1 MKKRVAAVILAFV
14 MVLSMIG
21 CSAGGSSGNEKSGD
35 GGETYD
41 VAVIVRLT
49 DMYGAW
55 LKVAY
60 EAAEKEFPNLNI
72 TVMDYQSDNAKLVEC
87 MENAVQQQYDF
98 IVVQTVLGNFEDSF
112 ERAID
117 AGIPVVSIN
126 CYQDWVDKYAAQ
138 VYCDEYKLGLAI
150 GQRAAEE
157 LPENAQV
164 VILDGPAGLLL
175 SEQRHDGIV
184 DGLNERSDITILD
197 NQDANFEKDTAMDK
211 TEDWIQAFNGEID
224 GVLAVSDSEAL
235 GAVEAFKSSGIDLK
249 DVHIYGID
257 GLTDACNAITNGE
270 MSAST
275 LQDATQYPTLSLQLI
290 MDHINGDIDLFKDLE
305 QITFDPELIDS
316 NNVEE
321 QLEFYKEQGLVEE

>member
-1 MKKRVAAVILAFV
+1 MKKRMVA
-14 MVLSMIG
+14 MVLVLMMMLSMIG
-21 CSAGGSSGNEKSGD
+21 CSSGGGASEGKEKAE
-35 GGETYD
+35 GETYD

-60 EAAEKEFPNLNI
+60 EAAEKDFPNLNI
-72 TVMDYQSDNAKLVEC
+72 TVIDHQSDNAKLVEC

-112 ERAID
+112 KRAVD

-126 CYQDWVDKYAAQ
+126 CYQDWVDQYAAQ

-150 GQRAAEE
+150 GERASEE

-184 DGLNERSDITILD
+184 DGLNTRDDITILD

-224 GVLAVSDSEAL
+224 GVLAASDSEAL

-275 LQDATQYPTLSLQLI
+275 LQDATQYPALSLKLI
-290 MDHINGDIDLFKDLE
+290 TDHINGDIDLFKDLD
-305 QITFDPELIDS
+305 QTTFDPELIDS
-316 NNVEE
+316 SNVKE

>member
-1 MKKRVAAVILAFV
+1 MKKRMVA
-14 MVLSMIG
+14 MVLVLMMLLSMIG
-21 CSAGGSSGNEKSGD
+21 CSSGGGASEGTEKAE
-35 GGETYD
+35 GETYD

-60 EAAEKEFPNLNI
+60 EAAEKDFPNLNI
-72 TVMDYQSDNAKLVEC
+72 TVMDHQSDNAKLVEC

-112 ERAID
+112 KRAVD

-126 CYQDWVDKYAAQ
+126 CYQEWVDQYAAQ

-150 GQRAAEE
+150 GERAAEE

-184 DGLNERSDITILD
+184 DGLNTRDDITILD

-224 GVLAVSDSEAL
+224 GVLAASDSEAL

-275 LQDATQYPTLSLQLI
+275 LQDATQYPALSLKLI
-290 MDHINGDIDLFKDLE
+290 TDHINGDIDLFKDLD
-305 QITFDPELIDS
+305 QTTFDPALIDS
-316 NNVEE
+316 SNVKE

>member
-1 MKKRVAAVILAFV
+1 MKKRMVA
-14 MVLSMIG
+14 MVLVLMMMLSMIG
-21 CSAGGSSGNEKSGD
+21 CSSGGGASEGKEKAE
-35 GGETYD
+35 GETYD

-60 EAAEKEFPNLNI
+60 EAAEKDFPNLNI
-72 TVMDYQSDNAKLVEC
+72 TVMDHQSDNAKLVEC

-112 ERAID
+112 KRAVD

-126 CYQDWVDKYAAQ
+126 CYQDWVDQYAAQ

-150 GQRAAEE
+150 GERASEE

-184 DGLNERSDITILD
+184 DGLNTRDDITILD

-224 GVLAVSDSEAL
+224 GVLAASDSEAL

-257 GLTDACNAITNGE
+257 GLIDACNAITNGE

-275 LQDATQYPTLSLQLI
+275 LQDATQYPALSLKLI
-290 MDHINGDIDLFKDLE
+290 TDHINGDIDLFKDLD
-305 QITFDPELIDS
+305 QTTFDPELIDS
-316 NNVEE
+316 SNVKE